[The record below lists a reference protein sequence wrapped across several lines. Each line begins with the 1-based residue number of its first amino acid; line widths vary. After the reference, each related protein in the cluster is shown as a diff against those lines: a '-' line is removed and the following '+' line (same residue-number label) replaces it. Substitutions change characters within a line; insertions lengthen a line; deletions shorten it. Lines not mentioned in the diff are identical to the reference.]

1 VIVCLFSIFRPHG
14 RQCLLTWWLRHCY
27 FLTRFSG
34 QFSNCMIVCSVT
46 LTHLQLVA
54 KALYSFDVL
63 QPLSRCY

>member
-1 VIVCLFSIFRPHG
+1 
-14 RQCLLTWWLRHCY
+14 
-27 FLTRFSG
+27 
-34 QFSNCMIVCSVT
+34 MIVCSVT